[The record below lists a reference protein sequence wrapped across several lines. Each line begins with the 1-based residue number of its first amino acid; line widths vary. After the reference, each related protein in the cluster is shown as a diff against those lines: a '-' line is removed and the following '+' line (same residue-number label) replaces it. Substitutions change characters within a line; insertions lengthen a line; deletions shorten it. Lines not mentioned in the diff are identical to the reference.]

1 MSNAHFSK
9 VSMEFDFNETSK
21 SSMIFT
27 QSPSQIEEEIG
38 KTRSESIQ
46 SILAEEE
53 KIDENRKQRIKAKT
67 KEKLQTLLKQNL
79 IR

>member
-1 MSNAHFSK
+1 
-9 VSMEFDFNETSK
+9 MEFDFNETSK
-21 SSMIFT
+21 NSMIFT
-27 QSPSQIEEEIG
+27 QSPSQIEEEVS

-79 IR
+79 MR